1 MLTLNEKNTAH
12 IPLMEKLVKS
22 QMRKN
27 EDKESGDAVARPH
40 QDNYWKY
47 RDYGGIFLPRGSQIA
62 IAIIFLIF
70 QKIKSFPEN
79 IIAIT
84 SII

>member
-1 MLTLNEKNTAH
+1 MPDLLLLKPDFTRSLDV
-12 IPLMEKLVKS
+12 I
-22 QMRKN
+22 
-27 EDKESGDAVARPH
+27 
-40 QDNYWKY
+40 WK
-47 RDYGGIFLPRGSQIA
+47 DYGGIFLPRGSWIA

-84 SII
+84 